1 MSLLVAQVV
10 EQLDTRYTKRM
21 ETMIEHTVERMS
33 MSGVQQSE
41 RRNSGRARLS
51 VVNGSSINVNT
62 LDTSDEIQALS
73 VDALDSDIGQQI
85 RSHLLEDS
93 TLSARALATRV
104 GCSPTT
110 ASKWKSRLEAALHV
124 Q

>member
-1 MSLLVAQVV
+1 MSLLLAQVV

-21 ETMIEHTVERMS
+21 ENDIERTVELN

-62 LDTSDEIQALS
+62 LDTSDEIQALP
-73 VDALDSDIGQQI
+73 VDVLDSDIGQQI